1 MTVED
6 LIKQLI
12 ELKDNL
18 GGDTQVLFNDSSGY
32 PYYIEKATIDDYND
46 IVLEQFMSYWNYRV
60 FEKVLNKYEHDTSY
74 EGLCGEGSF
83 YDFQY

>member
-18 GGDTQVLFNDSSGY
+18 GGDTQVIFNDSSGY

-46 IVLEQFMSYWNYRV
+46 IV
-60 FEKVLNKYEHDTSY
+60 FE
-74 EGLCGEGSF
+74 
-83 YDFQY
+83 

>member
-18 GGDTQVLFNDSSGY
+18 GGDTEVFFNDSSGY
-32 PYYIEKATIDDYND
+32 PYPLEKATIDDYND
-46 IVLEQFMSYWNYRV
+46 IVLE
-60 FEKVLNKYEHDTSY
+60 
-74 EGLCGEGSF
+74 
-83 YDFQY
+83 